1 MISEAEFKERARN
14 VRLSVLRMIKRAKA
28 AHIGAAFSIVEL
40 LVGLY
45 FSALRIDP
53 KKPSG
58 PSRDRFIL
66 SKGHSCAALYAAL
79 AERGFADGKVL
90 EGFCADNGTLWG
102 HSTAGTMPGI
112 EASTGSLGHGLPIG
126 VGMALAGKMDK
137 APYRVFVLLGDGEM
151 DEGSVWEALLFAGH
165 RKLDNLVAV
174 VDYNKVQS
182 FGMTAEVLGLEPLA
196 AKFKAAN
203 WSAREIDG
211 HSAKEIM
218 GALAAVPLEKGR
230 PTAIIAHTIKGKGVS
245 FMEGTVDWHYKCPD
259 DEQYK
264 RAEREIMEGAGVPAR
279 AGKGGREISEGK
291 AHA

>member
-1 MISEAEFKERARN
+1 MISESEFASHARN
-14 VRLSVLRMIKRAKA
+14 VRLSILRMIKRAKA

-40 LVGLY
+40 LAGLY

-53 KKPSG
+53 KNPSA

-66 SKGHSCAALYAAL
+66 SKGHSCAALYATL
-79 AERGFADGKVL
+79 VERGFADEKAL

-102 HSTAGTMPGI
+102 HSTAGTMHGI

-137 APYRVFVLLGDGEM
+137 AGYRVFVLLGDGEM

-165 RKLDNLVAV
+165 RKLDNLVAI

-182 FGMTAEVLGLEPLA
+182 FGMTDEVLGLEPLA

-203 WSAREIDG
+203 WSAREING
-211 HSAKEIM
+211 HSAKEVM
-218 GALAAVPLEKGR
+218 EALASVPLEKGR
-230 PTAIIAHTIKGKGVS
+230 PTAIIAHTVKGKGVS

-259 DEQYK
+259 DGQYAQ
-264 RAEREIMEGAGVPAR
+264 AEREIMEGAIAPAQ
-279 AGKGGREISEGK
+279 AGGAGRRVLEGK
-291 AHA
+291 KHA